1 MNRLAILLTALSLLL
16 LTACKNKESEPTA
29 RAEEPYV
36 PLDRLD
42 RSTAYTP
49 APVES
54 TIGDTTTYA
63 AAEPIATGDE
73 TLSATDSS
81 YDAGA
86 GNLYTVCKGDTLFAL
101 ARRFYNDESKWR
113 DIWSANRSQIPD
125 PDKIRT
131 GMQLTLP

>member
-1 MNRLAILLTALSLLL
+1 MNRLAFLLTALSLLL

-29 RAEEPYV
+29 HAEEPYV

-42 RSTAYTP
+42 TSSTYAP

-54 TIGDTTTYA
+54 TMGDTTTYA
-63 AAEPIATGDE
+63 AEPAASGDE

-86 GNLYTVCKGDTLFAL
+86 GNLYTVRKGDTLFAL
-101 ARRFYNDESKWR
+101 ARRFYNNESKWR
-113 DIWSANRSQIPD
+113 DIWNANRAQVPN
-125 PDKIRT
+125 PDKIRI